1 MSKDHGVLDALHEA
15 THRAPGVSQHQDYPK
30 GHQGTTH
37 RGQSFPNRS
46 LQNRGA
52 GSHHPSAQAHDRPP
66 RVLVGWQNWI
76 AGLFSRKTD

>member
-1 MSKDHGVLDALHEA
+1 MSKDHSARDALHEA
-15 THRAPGVSQHQDYPK
+15 THRVPGVPQHQDNPK
-30 GHQGTTH
+30 GHQGTTRH
-37 RGQSFPNRS
+37 GQSFQNPP

-52 GSHHPSAQAHDRPP
+52 GSHGSARAHDRPP

>member
-1 MSKDHGVLDALHEA
+1 MSKDQTVRGALHEA
-15 THRAPGVSQHQDYPK
+15 THRVPGVPHHQDYPK

-37 RGQSFPNRS
+37 HGRP
-46 LQNRGA
+46 LQNRVRSHGSA
-52 GSHHPSAQAHDRPP
+52 GRTMPP